1 VRGQAVSDGVANDTD
16 GVFVALA
23 VAVLCTGF
31 LPGAGQAGLQH
42 AVDDPGADEAHLA
55 GSAQG
60 VLEEGS
66 GHLGAELLGS
76 GKSLWRRGG
85 LHFLN

>member
-1 VRGQAVSDGVANDTD
+1 MRGQVVSGGAVNDTD
-16 GVFVALA
+16 GVSVALA
-23 VAVLCTGF
+23 AAVSCKGF

-66 GHLGAELLGS
+66 VHLWAELLGS
-76 GKSLWRRGG
+76 
-85 LHFLN
+85 